1 MSNHIS
7 SFNRDRL
14 RTTNNMLGDCY
25 CAAVV
30 EHLSRKELMA
40 CDAINFY
47 QDITP
52 GQTSSAVQRP
62 EMIVVSLSEKNNN
75 KVDSSSGA
83 TTRGA
88 EKKQKQ

>member
-1 MSNHIS
+1 
-7 SFNRDRL
+7 
-14 RTTNNMLGDCY
+14 MLGDCY

-52 GQTSSAVQRP
+52 GQVLTSAKRSNSIP
-62 EMIVVSLSEKNNN
+62 ELIVVSLSEQNNN
-75 KVDSSSGA
+75 ES
-83 TTRGA
+83 TRKT
-88 EKKQKQ
+88 EKQMQ

>member
-1 MSNHIS
+1 
-7 SFNRDRL
+7 
-14 RTTNNMLGDCY
+14 MLGDCY

-52 GQTSSAVQRP
+52 GQISTAAQRRSVP
-62 EMIVVSLSEKNNN
+62 ELIVVSLSEHNNSKLASN
-75 KVDSSSGA
+75 GSSGGS
-83 TTRGA
+83 TRGT
-88 EKKQKQ
+88 EKQKQ

>member
-1 MSNHIS
+1 MSGTNVEIYFS
-7 SFNRDRL
+7 IRDRI

-52 GQTSSAVQRP
+52 GQVSNVAQRNSVP
-62 EMIVVSLSEKNNN
+62 ELIVVSLNENEASRKTE
-75 KVDSSSGA
+75 
-83 TTRGA
+83 
-88 EKKQKQ
+88 KQKQ